1 MQTLTIASLLV
12 PVDLV
17 AHIPLEGVRFRVFYK
32 SQRNATMTIT
42 QTKPEFLTEA
52 LIEVLNNEWKVN
64 SIESGN
70 SVHTQLEMEV
80 GRKYIKVWSYLM
92 GGGRR
97 LNGRSCWMFVD
108 KNTGE
113 CYKPASYKAPAK
125 GVRYLITQLADN
137 PHICDAY
144 GSFLYL

>member
-1 MQTLTIASLLV
+1 MASSRV
-12 PVDLV
+12 PVDVV
-17 AHIPLEGVRFRVFYK
+17 AHIPLQGVCFRVLLK
-32 SQRNATMTIT
+32 SQRNATMTVT
-42 QTKPEFLTEA
+42 QTKPQFLTEA

-64 SIESGN
+64 TIESGR
-70 SVHTQLEMEV
+70 SVYTQLEYEV
-80 GRKYIKVWSYLM
+80 GRKYIKVWSYLKD
-92 GGGRR
+92 GNFGDARIK
-97 LNGRSCWMFVD
+97 GRSCWMFVD

-137 PHICDAY
+137 PHICDAF

>member
-1 MQTLTIASLLV
+1 MENNS
-12 PVDLV
+12 
-17 AHIPLEGVRFRVFYK
+17 
-32 SQRNATMTIT
+32 TMTVT

-64 SIESGN
+64 SIESGR
-70 SVHTQLEMEV
+70 SLYHQLEMEI
-80 GRKYIKVWSYLM
+80 GRKYIKVWSYLKNTDPVM
-92 GGGRR
+92 QVDER

>member
-1 MQTLTIASLLV
+1 MNTTQMI
-12 PVDLV
+12 
-17 AHIPLEGVRFRVFYK
+17 E
-32 SQRNATMTIT
+32 T

-52 LIEVLNNEWKVN
+52 LIEVLNNEWKVL
-64 SIESGN
+64 SIEN
-70 SVHTQLEMEV
+70 NRSVFTQLEYEV
-80 GRKYIKVWSYLM
+80 GRKYIKVWSYRV
-92 GGGRR
+92 GDEGRIR
-97 LNGRSCWMFVD
+97 GRSCWMFVD

-113 CYKPASYKAPAK
+113 VYKPASYKAPAK